1 MGKRVSN
8 GVDGRKEERR
18 ERQGKREVSIRL
30 RKEVEPE
37 ANVGYREP
45 SHRSLN
51 IILDA
56 AIQPT
61 REHAVL
67 RQSYTGRQN
76 KKGKQK
82 LPDQS

>member
-1 MGKRVSN
+1 VGKRVSE

-37 ANVGYREP
+37 ANVGYRVP

-51 IILDA
+51 FILDTE
-56 AIQPT
+56 IQPT
-61 REHAVL
+61 GEHTVL
-67 RQSYTGRQN
+67 RQSYTGRQKTQTARSIVN
-76 KKGKQK
+76 K
-82 LPDQS
+82 